1 MPSSKQEIRSGQDV
15 FDELLS
21 PTNHGRDLDPDHDPR
36 AFESD
41 FRYDDARDR
50 GLLSRDYFDGIRDQD
65 NLSKPVDRLMR

>member
-1 MPSSKQEIRSGQDV
+1 MTKSQPDLCVGQDV

-21 PTNHGRDLDPDHDPR
+21 PTPRGHDADPEHDPR
-36 AFESD
+36 AFEND

-65 NLSKPVDRLMR
+65 NLSTPVDRLMR